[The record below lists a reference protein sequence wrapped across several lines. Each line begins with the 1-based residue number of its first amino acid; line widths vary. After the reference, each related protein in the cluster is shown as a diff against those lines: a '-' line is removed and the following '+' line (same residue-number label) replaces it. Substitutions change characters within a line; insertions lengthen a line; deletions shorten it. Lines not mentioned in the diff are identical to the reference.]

1 MKADVVRSELRAS
14 AVLAH
19 YGFKFKRCGSHEVE
33 SSSCPRRADHSRRA
47 LTMNV
52 TTGLWQC
59 FPCDIKGDL
68 LTFVAE
74 AERLDVT
81 RDFPAVLAKA
91 ASIAGVED
99 DGTIDHAR
107 ADAMRAAAELAHKR
121 AEEER
126 KATALA
132 AVPKATAHWQ
142 GLHDRC
148 VRGEEYLASRGLRSL
163 VGSASVRFDDEHG
176 GSPAIRLFDVDGSI
190 RNVVRRRL
198 PELGEPKTP
207 GLYGCPTAGTLV
219 HSLGKIQPGGTV
231 VVTEGVVD
239 SLTALVAW
247 PGWVVLG
254 AHGAGNMGK
263 VTHGAALK
271 AAMCGA
277 RLAVVPHDDRAG
289 YKAASAAADAALS
302 AGLSIVRGTFSFI
315 KHGAKDLNDAWCAGW
330 RPSA

>member
-1 MKADVVRSELRAS
+1 VKADVVRAELRAS

-19 YGFKFKRCGSHEVE
+19 YGFKFKRCGTHEVE

-47 LTMNV
+47 LTMNMS
-52 TTGLWQC
+52 TGLWQC

-81 RDFPAVLAKA
+81 RDFPAVLAA
-91 ASIAGVED
+91 AAAIAGIEAD
-99 DGTIDHAR
+99 ATLDPAR
-107 ADAMRAAAELAHKR
+107 ATAIRLEAEKADARVAEERRVMAAAAI
-121 AEEER
+121 
-126 KATALA
+126 
-132 AVPKATAHWQ
+132 PKATAHWQ
-142 GLHDRC
+142 SLRDRGT
-148 VRGEEYLASRGLRSL
+148 RGEEYLASRGLRSL
-163 VGSASVRFDDEHG
+163 AGSSSVRFDDEHG

-219 HSLGKIQPGGTV
+219 HNINKIQPSSMV
-231 VVTEGVVD
+231 IVTEGVVD

-247 PGWVVLG
+247 PGAIVLG

-277 RLAVVPHDDRAG
+277 KLAVVPHDDRAG
-289 YKAASAAADAALS
+289 YKAASAATDAALA

>member
-1 MKADVVRSELRAS
+1 MKADVVRAELRAS

-19 YGFKFKRCGSHEVE
+19 YGFKFKRCGTHEIE

-52 TTGLWQC
+52 STGLWQC
-59 FPCDIKGDL
+59 FPCDIRGDL

-81 RDFPAVLAKA
+81 RDFPAVLAA
-91 ASIAGVED
+91 AAAIAGI
-99 DGTIDHAR
+99 DGEAVDPAR
-107 ADAMRAAAELAHKR
+107 AEAMRAEAERSERR
-121 AEEER
+121 ALEER
-126 KATALA
+126 QAQAKA

-142 GLHDRC
+142 ALHERGE
-148 VRGEEYLASRGLRSL
+148 RGEEYLASRGLRSI
-163 VGSASVRFDDEHG
+163 VGSNSVRFDDEHG

-231 VVTEGVVD
+231 VITEGVVD

-247 PGWVVLG
+247 PGWVILG

-263 VTHGAALK
+263 VAHGASLK

-277 RLAVVPHDDRAG
+277 RVAVVPHDDRAG
-289 YKAASAAADAALS
+289 YKAASSAADAAIA

-315 KHGAKDLNDAWCAGW
+315 KHGAKDLNDAWCGGW
-330 RPSA
+330 RPA